1 MQRRGGS
8 FRLLPGTSPNTHDP
22 HKQAQ
27 AGWLQHDLGHLSVF
41 KSREL
46 NLIAHRFVIIHLK
59 AASSAWWNYRHY
71 LHHAKP
77 NIAEADP
84 GSCCVSARR
93 RGSVFGRHLDSGV
106 RLLCCKCHGRM
117 ACENSSFLALR
128 VE

>member
-1 MQRRGGS
+1 VTNFSR
-8 FRLLPGTSPNTHDP
+8 
-22 HKQAQ
+22 QAQ

-46 NLIAHRFVIIHLK
+46 NLFAHRFVIIHLK

-84 GSCCVSARR
+84 GHPPPPLAPLLGRAVPTRCQSCTRIESN
-93 RGSVFGRHLDSGV
+93 GV
-106 RLLCCKCHGRM
+106 C
-117 ACENSSFLALR
+117 
-128 VE
+128 

>member
-1 MQRRGGS
+1 MILPAGDAGS
-8 FRLLPGTSPNTHDP
+8 HWSGSLLTNFSR
-22 HKQAQ
+22 QAQ

-46 NLIAHRFVIIHLK
+46 NLLAHRFVIIHLK

-84 GSCCVSARR
+84 GPPPPHLPSLLGGAVPARNR
-93 RGSVFGRHLDSGV
+93 AGTRIDSYG
-106 RLLCCKCHGRM
+106 LC
-117 ACENSSFLALR
+117 
-128 VE
+128 